1 MVHSWLQLLPSAV
14 SADVLIVCW
23 LTVRSSVK
31 ECFGVETTFTFNF
44 FEMLTSVLQ
53 DFPTTYQ
60 YIVSLRGNESEQY
73 YQLESVL

>member
-1 MVHSWLQLLPSAV
+1 
-14 SADVLIVCW
+14 
-23 LTVRSSVK
+23 
-31 ECFGVETTFTFNF
+31 
-44 FEMLTSVLQ
+44 MLTSVLQ